1 MKIENTVEITQQ
13 PQVNSG
19 REQSSKLGRRSPK
32 QGGFGALEVMIAIF
46 VGIFAVI
53 GAIAWNSK
61 LTNTANN
68 NDELQNVSSLITNTR
83 QMKTQSG
90 YGTSGTNLIPVLLAA
105 DGIPENMQK
114 TGTTVFNVWG
124 GAVTNV
130 STGTGYTLTYAG
142 VPDSNCIF
150 LASKSANSEAL
161 SVKINGGTAIVG
173 EVTSIAA
180 TAACTAGTTNTVSW
194 SGR

>member
-1 MKIENTVEITQQ
+1 MKIDTS
-13 PQVNSG
+13 VNFCNKPLKDH
-19 REQSSKLGRRSPK
+19 QLDQKIGRRLPK

-83 QMKTQSG
+83 QLKTQSG
-90 YGTSGTNLIPVLLAA
+90 YGATGTDLIPVLLSG

-114 TGTTVFNVWG
+114 SGTAVFNVWG
-124 GAVTNV
+124 GAVTNI
-130 STGTGYTLTYAG
+130 STGTGYTLSYAA
-142 VPDSNCIF
+142 VPDANCIF
-150 LASKSANSEAL
+150 LASKSANSNAQT
-161 SVKINGGTAIVG
+161 VRINGGSAIVG
-173 EVTSIAA
+173 EVTAIAA
-180 TAACTAGTTNTVSW
+180 SAACTGGTNSLTW